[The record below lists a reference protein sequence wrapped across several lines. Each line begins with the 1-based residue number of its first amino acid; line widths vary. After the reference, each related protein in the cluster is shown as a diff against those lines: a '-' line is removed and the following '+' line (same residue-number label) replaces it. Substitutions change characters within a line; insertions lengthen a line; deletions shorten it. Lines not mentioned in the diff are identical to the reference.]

1 MTINDN
7 KKEDETKVIHIIRY
21 ARIKGYLVTELQ
33 IKHHHERILRF
44 LQPCLEFCNLDHNK
58 EFRFSC

>member
-1 MTINDN
+1 MFNSMTINDN

-33 IKHHHERILRF
+33 IKHHHERILKFPPTLYRI
-44 LQPCLEFCNLDHNK
+44 L
-58 EFRFSC
+58 